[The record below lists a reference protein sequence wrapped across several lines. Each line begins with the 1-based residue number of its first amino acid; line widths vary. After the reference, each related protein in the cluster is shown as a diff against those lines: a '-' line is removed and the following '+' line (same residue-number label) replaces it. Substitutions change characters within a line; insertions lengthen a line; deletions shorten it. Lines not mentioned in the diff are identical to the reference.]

1 MIKKMIVLPGGS
13 VAAERAFFARSV
25 WARTLGMIGR
35 RFKTAPFEAMVF
47 ENCSAVH
54 CCWMI
59 EKIDVIFVSE
69 EFEVVKVCANVRPWS
84 VVCGGKGCN
93 VCKNSG
99 YIEIAGAGM
108 VDPNVLK
115 NVGYDPEVWSGYA
128 FGLGLERLAMLR
140 YRIPDLRFLYDN
152 DIRFLEQF

>member
-1 MIKKMIVLPGGS
+1 
-13 VAAERAFFARSV
+13 
-25 WARTLGMIGR
+25 
-35 RFKTAPFEAMVF
+35 
-47 ENCSAVH
+47 
-54 CCWMI
+54 
-59 EKIDVIFVSE
+59 
-69 EFEVVKVCANVRPWS
+69 
-84 VVCGGKGCN
+84 
-93 VCKNSG
+93 
-99 YIEIAGAGM
+99 M

>member
-25 WARTLGMIGR
+25 WARTRGMIGR
-35 RFKTAPFEAMVF
+35 RFQTAPFEAMVF

-84 VVCGGKGCN
+84 VVCGGKGAKHT
-93 VCKNSG
+93 V
-99 YIEIAGAGM
+99 EIAAGRAESLKLKPGVKLAFM
-108 VDPNVLK
+108 EVDDTP
-115 NVGYDPEVWSGYA
+115 
-128 FGLGLERLAMLR
+128 
-140 YRIPDLRFLYDN
+140 
-152 DIRFLEQF
+152 